1 MAAFLTALG
10 NIEPQIHVPTF
21 FKPKVASKRPE
32 SAVKQKLLQLDHY
45 DRYLRLIRH
54 NNDTWLR
61 RRGKS
66 KYSGFTSTQ
75 RQQVKQLF
83 QELDT
88 DSSGGLTIEELFDPL
103 LALNLVH
110 SKAEVRSLFRCP
122 AEETHPVVDLEDFQA
137 GLEAEKTAGTHTD
150 KVLTAFIKP
159 SPLSYRVRISG
170 LRRKAM
176 LQAYSPD
183 LQTHPETAKSA
194 FKLFAEEMNT
204 PRPTLEKADIL
215 VKKKLDRLANCS
227 TPRNNLRSTLH
238 TAMSTGRYRGNRSC
252 SRQTHREVSPR
263 PTVSG
268 FMSPTLYRCS

>member
-1 MAAFLTALG
+1 MAAFLSALG

-21 FKPKVASKRPE
+21 FKQKIVSKRPE
-32 SAVKQKLLQLDHY
+32 SAVKKKLMQLDHF

-61 RRGKS
+61 RRGKT

-83 QELDT
+83 RELDT
-88 DSSGGLTIEELFDPL
+88 ESSGGLTIDELFDPL
-103 LALNLVH
+103 LALNLVR
-110 SKAEVRSLFRCP
+110 SKEEVRSLFRCP
-122 AEETHPVVDLEDFQA
+122 ANETDPVVDLEDFQA
-137 GLEAEKTAGTHTD
+137 GLEAEKTAGTQTD
-150 KVLTAFIKP
+150 KVITDFIKP

-183 LQTHPETAKSA
+183 LQTPPETAKHA

-204 PRPTLEKADIL
+204 PHPTVEKADIL
-215 VKKKLDRLANCS
+215 VKKKLDRLATCS
-227 TPRNNLRSTLH
+227 TPRSNLRSALH
-238 TAMSTGRYRGNRSC
+238 TARSTGRNRINHSC
-252 SRQTHREVSPR
+252 SRQTQRDVSPR

-268 FMSPTLYRCS
+268 LTSPSLILQ